1 MYQILQST
9 SYMQT
14 RINNCEL
21 KYATA
26 NHQLKHTSIAIHNCN
41 TYQVVRLGLAQAL
54 GIADIAR
61 YDHNIL
67 LNIHSI
73 AS

>member
-1 MYQILQST
+1 MY
-9 SYMQT
+9 
-14 RINNCEL
+14 L

-26 NHQLKHTSIAIHNCN
+26 NHQIKHTSIAIYNYN
-41 TYQVVRLGLAQAL
+41 AYRVVRLGLAQAL
-54 GIADIAR
+54 GITDIAR

-67 LNIHSI
+67 PNIHSI